1 MNTALIW
8 IFGLFIF
15 VAVVA
20 VLMLRLVI
28 SEERVQRRLDRAIGA
43 TSAASESNGPAQLLH
58 MRIAMGIGLAVAR
71 SGLLSNRT
79 LEELRHTLRMAG
91 IRDKGALAMFV
102 GTKLLSLVG
111 FFAGVLVASRILRL
125 STLDGLIAA
134 AIAAAFGLLLPDILI
149 QQRRK
154 RFIRKVEA
162 GLAEALDLMVI
173 CADAGLSLE
182 PGLTR
187 VAAELQLTHPA
198 VSQELTLTA
207 QEMRISGNIRDALAG
222 LGLRTGLDNLK
233 RLAST
238 LIQTLQYGT
247 PLTQALR
254 TLSAEMRQEQ
264 LTRFEERAARLPVL
278 LTLPMIMFI
287 LPCVFLVVGGPAVL
301 KLVSSL

>member
-1 MNTALIW
+1 MNTALVW
-8 IFGLFIF
+8 IFGLFLF

-28 SEERVQRRLDRAIGA
+28 AEERLQRRLDRAIGA
-43 TSAASESNGPAQLLH
+43 GSAAGDSDEPAQLLH
-58 MRIAMGIGLAVAR
+58 MRIAMGVGLAVAR

-91 IRDKGALAMFV
+91 IRDKGALAVFV

-111 FFAGVLVASRILRL
+111 FFAGVLAASRVLRFGML
-125 STLDGLIAA
+125 HGLIAA

-207 QEMRISGNIRDALAG
+207 QEMRISGNIRDSLAG
-222 LGLRTGLDNLK
+222 LGQRTGLDNLK

-278 LTLPMIMFI
+278 LTLPMILFI

-301 KLVSSL
+301 RLFSSL

>member
-28 SEERVQRRLDRAIGA
+28 AEERVQRRLDRAIGA
-43 TSAASESNGPAQLLH
+43 ASAASEGNGPAQLLH

-71 SGLLSNRT
+71 NGLLSNRT

-247 PLTQALR
+247 
-254 TLSAEMRQEQ
+254 
-264 LTRFEERAARLPVL
+264 
-278 LTLPMIMFI
+278 
-287 LPCVFLVVGGPAVL
+287 
-301 KLVSSL
+301 